1 MLDEKLLADIFS
13 AYYDARRNK
22 RNSRSQLH
30 FEMRLEENLV
40 ALYHEIA
47 ERRYRV
53 GRSMCFITEVPVK
66 REIFAADFRDRV
78 VHHLLFNYIAP
89 MLERSFIADSY
100 SCRKDK
106 GTLYGIRRLESHIRS
121 CSDNF
126 RRSCYLL
133 KLDIRGS
140 FMNIDRRKLFDMLCM
155 RFDRY
160 ARRPASGGKTW
171 EQLLDYDL
179 IRYLTREIVFN
190 DPTRNCFFLGDRSLW
205 QGLPRSKSLFYTPDQ
220 CGLPIGNLTS
230 QLFSNVYLDEFD
242 QYVKRELRCRHY
254 GRYVDDFY
262 IVHPDRNYLRALIPC
277 LRNFLA
283 SELHLTLHPDKIVL
297 QHYSKGILFLGAC
310 IKPYRRYPASR
321 TVDFFRRA
329 VRRMEAECRQSEL
342 SARRISEMLS
352 VINSYCGYLS
362 HFKAYRILDRQFRHS
377 PLSQYFHFSKGYR
390 KAGIRPEYEGCFP
403 LSLAT
408 VGLSGLNSA
417 LE

>member
-1 MLDEKLLADIFS
+1 MPDEKLLADIFN

-22 RNSRSQLH
+22 RNTRSQLR

-40 ALYHEIA
+40 ALYREIA

-78 VHHLLFNYIAP
+78 VHHLLFNYISP

-106 GTLYGIRRLESHIRS
+106 GTLYGIRRLEYHIRS

-133 KLDIRGS
+133 KLDVRGY
-140 FMNIDRRKLFDMLCM
+140 FMNIDRCKLYEMLCV

-160 ARRPASGGKTW
+160 ARRPAFGGKTW
-171 EQLLDYDL
+171 EQVLDYDL

-190 DPTRNCFFLGDRSLW
+190 DPTRNCFFLGDRTLW
-205 QGLPRSKSLFYTPDQ
+205 QGLPRSKSLFYTPEQ

-242 QYVKRELRCRHY
+242 RYVKRELCCRHY
-254 GRYVDDFY
+254 GRYVDDFF
-262 IVHPDRNYLRALIPC
+262 IVHTDRNYLRSLIPR
-277 LRNFLA
+277 LRHFLA

-297 QHYSKGILFLGAC
+297 QHCSKGVVFLGAC
-310 IKPYRRYPASR
+310 VKPYRRYPARR
-321 TVDFFRRA
+321 TVDLFRTS
-329 VRRMEAECRQSEL
+329 VRRMEAECRRSQL
-342 SARRISEMLS
+342 SSRRIARMLS
-352 VINSYCGYLS
+352 VLNSYCGYLA
-362 HFKAYRILDRQFRHS
+362 HFKAYRILDGQFRDS
-377 PLSQYFHFSKGYR
+377 PLRRYFDFTADYG
-390 KAGIRPEYEGCFP
+390 KAVLKKEFVPRCREPGGCR
-403 LSLAT
+403 
-408 VGLSGLNSA
+408 V
-417 LE
+417 